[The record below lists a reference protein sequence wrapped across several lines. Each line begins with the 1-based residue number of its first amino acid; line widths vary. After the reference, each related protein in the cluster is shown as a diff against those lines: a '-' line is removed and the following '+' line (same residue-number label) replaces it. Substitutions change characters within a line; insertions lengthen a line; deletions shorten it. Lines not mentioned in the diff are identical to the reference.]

1 MEVPDDRQPLAR
13 VGRGVDA
20 AHARHRRERDA
31 RCSCTQDR
39 MCLPWSVVLVSAAV
53 GRLHLQVRACEIAR
67 EDALFAAVRMLLD
80 TAASRILTNTYCGH
94 PPEW

>member
-39 MCLPWSVVLVSAAV
+39 MCLPWPVVLVSAAV
-53 GRLHLQVRACEIAR
+53 GKLHLQVRACEIAR
-67 EDALFAAVRMLLD
+67 EDALFAAE
-80 TAASRILTNTYCGH
+80 RILLPAGYSLTHTCGH
-94 PPEW
+94 PP